1 MSQSGNGP
9 KSFRAFSLWLFFA
22 SNKVRR
28 GFSDDFLNQNETE
41 RQRSD

>member
-9 KSFRAFSLWLFFA
+9 KSFRAFLLWLFFV

-28 GFSDDFLNQNETE
+28 GFSDDFLNLNETE
-41 RQRSD
+41 CQRSD